1 MDPLSV
7 TAGVIAI
14 ATVAWQSCK
23 AAHCLVNA
31 LVEAPQAITRAKNS
45 LIETQKTLGALGQ
58 TLTTTSE
65 SVLDPVL
72 RTIQLDATLA
82 STQHLCDEFTAAI
95 TRYTSHST
103 EERFSK
109 RDRIMANFHE
119 SKITRLNRIWVIV
132 KGLYPWCWRRS
143 TCRFH
148 ARSVNS
154 V

>member
-7 TAGVIAI
+7 TAGVITI

-65 SVLDPVL
+65 SVLDPVW
-72 RTIQLDATLA
+72 TIQLDATLA

-95 TRYTSHST
+95 TRYTSH
-103 EERFSK
+103 
-109 RDRIMANFHE
+109 DRG
-119 SKITRLNRIWVIV
+119 KI
-132 KGLYPWCWRRS
+132 
-143 TCRFH
+143 
-148 ARSVNS
+148 
-154 V
+154 